1 MVVEGVGIYVL
12 GSGIHSH
19 VYSTGIKKHDPRL
32 AAEKARGRLLP
43 LSVPLGSFRRNVG
56 HTGALRQPTAQ
67 LVGRAPRRNFP
78 VVRRCV

>member
-1 MVVEGVGIYVL
+1 MEGVGVSVL
-12 GSGIHSH
+12 GSGITNPSH
-19 VYSTGIKKHDPRL
+19 VYSTGIKKHDSRL

-43 LSVPLGSFRRNVG
+43 LSFPLGSFRRNVG

-78 VVRRCV
+78 VARRCV